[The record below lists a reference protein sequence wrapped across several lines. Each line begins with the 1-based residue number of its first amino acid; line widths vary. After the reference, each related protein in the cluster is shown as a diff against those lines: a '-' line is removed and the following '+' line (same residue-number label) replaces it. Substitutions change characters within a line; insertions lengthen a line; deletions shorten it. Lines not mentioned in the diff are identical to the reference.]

1 MCKEQQNHMKV
12 CFDARSVNEGFARMA
27 AAAFLMGMN
36 PTLEEVED
44 VKTAVSEAV
53 TNAIVHGC
61 IGEEEQVELEC
72 TQEQNKITVVVKDR
86 GVGIVDIEQAMQPF
100 YTSKPQ
106 QERTGMGFAFM
117 EAFMDEVHVE
127 STPGA
132 GTTVTMVKYIVGAD
146 AR

>member
-1 MCKEQQNHMKV
+1 
-12 CFDARSVNEGFARMA
+12 
-27 AAAFLMGMN
+27 
-36 PTLEEVED
+36 
-44 VKTAVSEAV
+44 V

-61 IGEEEQVELEC
+61 TDEEEQVELEC
-72 TQEQNKITVVVKDR
+72 TQEKNRITVVVKDR
-86 GVGIVDIEQAMQPF
+86 GVGIADIEQAMQPF

-127 STPGA
+127 SAPGA

>member
-1 MCKEQQNHMKV
+1 MCRKQQNHMKV
-12 CFDARSVNEGFARMA
+12 CFDARSVNESFARMT

-53 TNAIVHGC
+53 TNAVVHGC
-61 IGEEEQVELEC
+61 RGEEEQVELEC
-72 TQEQNKITVVVKDR
+72 TQEQNKFTVSVKDR
-86 GVGIVDIEQAMQPF
+86 GVGIADIEQAMQPF

-127 STPGA
+127 SAPGA
-132 GTTVTMVKYIVGAD
+132 GTTVTMVKYIAGAD

>member
-1 MCKEQQNHMKV
+1 MT
-12 CFDARSVNEGFARMA
+12 

-61 IGEEEQVELEC
+61 TDEAEQVELEC
-72 TQEQNKITVVVKDR
+72 TQEQSRMTVVVRDC
-86 GVGIVDIEQAMQPF
+86 GVGIADIKQAMQPF

-127 STPGA
+127 SAPGA
-132 GTTVTMVKYIVGAD
+132 GTTVTMVKYIAGAD